1 MDRPSTL
8 AVAIMSVLL
17 LGASLP
23 AGNADEQERTEQRS
37 DGDQVNAAGQAF
49 IAAIVARDISAM
61 DKLWAHE
68 SYATFVGPL
77 STKVVVGWE
86 GVRKAWEMR
95 FGQFDRVTISL
106 AELHVHINGKVAWM
120 VGIETVE
127 LLRKDGNTL
136 GFDTFVTN
144 VFEDHDSRWLI
155 VSHQATPIFRGPNSP
170 RSQ

>member
-95 FGQFDRVTISL
+95 FGQFDRVAISL
-106 AELHVHINGKVAWM
+106 AKSHVRTNGKVAWA
-120 VGIETVE
+120 VGVERVE
-127 LLRKDGNTL
+127 LLRKDGKTL
-136 GFDTFVTN
+136 SFDAFITN
-144 VFEDHDSRWLI
+144 VFEERGGRWLM
-155 VSHQATPIFRGPNSP
+155 VSHQATPIFRAAD
-170 RSQ
+170 